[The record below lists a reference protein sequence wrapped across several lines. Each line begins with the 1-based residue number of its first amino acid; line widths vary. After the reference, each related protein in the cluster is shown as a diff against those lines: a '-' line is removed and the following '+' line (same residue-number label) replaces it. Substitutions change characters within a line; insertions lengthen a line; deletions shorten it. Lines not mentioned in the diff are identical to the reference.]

1 MVLKNA
7 EVEMEALT
15 DRKNKLVGF
24 FIAAASTKKINNE
37 QVRRLSAETG
47 GC

>member
-1 MVLKNA
+1 
-7 EVEMEALT
+7 MEALT

-37 QVRRLSAETG
+37 
-47 GC
+47 